1 LENNKFNKM
10 DIEVNPS
17 ESNTPGV
24 DESLRDYITRI
35 VNKLH
40 DLSGKLEEELVRCRN
55 NPPLETQVDND
66 IQMRMMLRGEHII
79 RTLDSISNEVANAEE
94 GIVNPERYTRFCLTC
109 RQNGEG
115 ETPEESGD
123 ELASDIEDMEVEDR
137 LQGPPRRIGR

>member
-1 LENNKFNKM
+1 MENNKFNKM

-79 RTLDSISNEVANAEE
+79 RTLYSISNEVANAEE
-94 GIVNPERYTRFCLTC
+94 GIMNRER
-109 RQNGEG
+109 
-115 ETPEESGD
+115 S
-123 ELASDIEDMEVEDR
+123 
-137 LQGPPRRIGR
+137 PRRIGM